1 MILKA
6 KLGKNGK
13 MYVYAN
19 GEYILS
25 VTPEFW
31 YSRGFT
37 KDCEVDDDRYEV
49 FLSDAKVSYLYE
61 KALNLLSFRD
71 HFAKELEDKL
81 SRFEAREF
89 ARMAV
94 DKVRAVG
101 LLNDEAFAEKYANEL
116 RDRKGFSNNRIRVE
130 LIQKGLDRDTAD
142 RVASSF
148 DDESERLALLVEKKF
163 SNALKDEKSKRRTFN
178 ALLRLGYSYSD
189 IKSVL
194 NLLESDTEEFY
205 S

>member
-1 MILKA
+1 
-6 KLGKNGK
+6 
-13 MYVYAN
+13 
-19 GEYILS
+19 
-25 VTPEFW
+25 
-31 YSRGFT
+31 
-37 KDCEVDDDRYEV
+37 
-49 FLSDAKVSYLYE
+49 
-61 KALNLLSFRD
+61 
-71 HFAKELEDKL
+71 
-81 SRFEAREF
+81 
-89 ARMAV
+89 MAV